1 MHNKINSP
9 ASGAAMDTVVP
20 RRHGRRIAIALACV
34 VVAAVAAYAL
44 RALLPRGLRV
54 DGADLRIAQ
63 VARGVFVDEIVV
75 RANAEPLHS
84 VILDAVESGR
94 VEEVLA
100 TDGALVKQGEL
111 LFRISNPQ
119 RHLELLARQSEHAV
133 SIFNLSNLRVAQ
145 EASASDHQRRLDEL
159 RFNAEQA
166 RKRHERNTRLAQQG
180 FISTVALEESNDMLQ
195 QQQQLLALQER
206 AGKTEARVRDAAARQ
221 LETAIGG
228 LDSGLKLVSGTVD
241 ALAVRAPVDGRL
253 TNFRLQVGE
262 SVATGKNIGRIDDP
276 VRFKLAASVDEYYLN
291 RMAVGRHGSV
301 KQDDRDYPADI
312 RAIYPQI
319 KDGRFTVD
327 LVFTKGQPPVMNP
340 GQSLDARITLG
351 EPAPALLLPSGA
363 FINDSGGAWV
373 YVLDADGRGAQRRAL
388 RVGRRNN
395 AQIEVLAGLAAG
407 DKVIVSSYAAYGNSP
422 RLQLDR

>member
-9 ASGAAMDTVVP
+9 ASGAAMDTIVP
-20 RRHGRRIAIALACV
+20 RRHGRRIAIALAGV
-34 VVAAVAAYAL
+34 VVAAVAASAL
-44 RALLPRGLRV
+44 WALLPRGLRV

-166 RKRHERNTRLAQQG
+166 RKRHERNMRLAQQG
-180 FISTVALEESNDMLQ
+180 FISAVALEE
-195 QQQQLLALQER
+195 
-206 AGKTEARVRDAAARQ
+206 
-221 LETAIGG
+221 
-228 LDSGLKLVSGTVD
+228 
-241 ALAVRAPVDGRL
+241 
-253 TNFRLQVGE
+253 
-262 SVATGKNIGRIDDP
+262 
-276 VRFKLAASVDEYYLN
+276 
-291 RMAVGRHGSV
+291 
-301 KQDDRDYPADI
+301 
-312 RAIYPQI
+312 
-319 KDGRFTVD
+319 
-327 LVFTKGQPPVMNP
+327 
-340 GQSLDARITLG
+340 
-351 EPAPALLLPSGA
+351 
-363 FINDSGGAWV
+363 
-373 YVLDADGRGAQRRAL
+373 
-388 RVGRRNN
+388 
-395 AQIEVLAGLAAG
+395 
-407 DKVIVSSYAAYGNSP
+407 
-422 RLQLDR
+422 